1 MSLRVGRIFGISI
14 RIHYSLLLMF
24 ILVVWSLAIGY
35 MPQQFPGLSQVS
47 YWTIGVL
54 SGLILFAS
62 VIVHELFHS
71 VVGRRLGVP
80 VHRVTLFFLGGAAE
94 MTEEPKSPTV
104 EFEMALAGPLSSF
117 GIAALLEGLWY
128 VSVATQLAVEIVAIL
143 QYGAFINLILG
154 GFNLLPAFP
163 LDGGRVLRALLWR
176 REANLV
182 RATRTATRVGVLLSY
197 VMMFGGFVMIMFGGF
212 FNGLWIIFIGWFIK
226 SGAESGL
233 SQVIIG
239 EALSGTTVEEI
250 MSKNVVTVDYY
261 LPLEELVNNY
271 FLSQKFAGYPVLRDG
286 SLVGLVT
293 LGGVKDVPR
302 NLWRETTVGS
312 VMKPL
317 NLLAVVQP
325 ETSASDAMY
334 KMSKSDVGRIL
345 VIRAAN

>member
-1 MSLRVGRIFGISI
+1 MADLSLRVGRIFGISI

-212 FNGLWIIFIGWFIK
+212 FNGL
-226 SGAESGL
+226 
-233 SQVIIG
+233 
-239 EALSGTTVEEI
+239 
-250 MSKNVVTVDYY
+250 
-261 LPLEELVNNY
+261 
-271 FLSQKFAGYPVLRDG
+271 
-286 SLVGLVT
+286 
-293 LGGVKDVPR
+293 
-302 NLWRETTVGS
+302 
-312 VMKPL
+312 
-317 NLLAVVQP
+317 
-325 ETSASDAMY
+325 
-334 KMSKSDVGRIL
+334 
-345 VIRAAN
+345 